1 MIRLNKYLAGS
12 IIGSRRK
19 AGVLIKAGRVKVNS
33 QTVSDVSTVV
43 DPDTVTVLVDN
54 QLCVADKKK
63 DYVIL
68 NKPSGYVCT
77 HAKFE
82 TEKSIFSIL
91 PEKYKQ
97 LKIAGRLDKD
107 SEGLV
112 LLTNDGD
119 IIYQVTHPKFEH
131 EKEYVVSVTNDL
143 LDRDI
148 FKLTN
153 GITLEEGI
161 ATFDRI
167 TKIGVKKYQ
176 IILHQGWNRQ
186 IKRMMEVVGNRATNI
201 QRIRIGKLVVGT
213 LKAGEYKEITAQ
225 QIR

>member
-1 MIRLNKYLAGS
+1 MIRLNKYLAS
-12 IIGSRRK
+12 SMIGSRRK
-19 AGVLIKAGRVKVNS
+19 AGVLIKAGRVTVNGH
-33 QTVSDVSTVV
+33 TVSDVSTMV
-43 DPDTVTVLVDN
+43 DPDKVTVLVDN
-54 QLCVADKKK
+54 QLCVANEKK
-63 DYVIL
+63 DYVIV

-119 IIYQVTHPKFEH
+119 TIYQVTHPKFEH
-131 EKEYVVSVTNDL
+131 EKEYVVSVIEEL

-148 FKLTN
+148 FKLKN

-161 ATFDRI
+161 AKFDYI
-167 TKIGVKKYQ
+167 KKIGEKKYQ

-186 IKRMMEVVGNRATNI
+186 IKRMIGVVSNRALSI
-201 QRIRIGKLVVGT
+201 KRIRIGKLELGS

-225 QIR
+225 QIK